1 VDYTT
6 LGRTGLKA
14 SVAGLGC
21 GGNARLGLQSGKS
34 EAEAVA
40 LIQRALDLGVNV
52 LDGAAAY
59 KTEHVVGR
67 AVKGRNRDKLI
78 LTTKASPRAD
88 GKLRPAQELVDSLD
102 NTLRTMGQDY
112 VDVFFF
118 HGVPPDLYPKV
129 RDELAPVLMRE
140 REKGK
145 FRFIGVT
152 ETPPNDPIQAMSSQ
166 AAQDGIWDIIMMGFH
181 MLNQKPRE
189 RLLPHV
195 IKNNLGT
202 LVMFVVR
209 NIFSAPGRLQ
219 LEIKRKVDD
228 GTLPDWLAKEKDPL
242 SFLIHESGAQTLIDA
257 AYRYARH
264 EPGCNVIL
272 FGTSNIDHVQQNIE
286 SILRPPLPEADR
298 QRLNELFG
306 KAEGMGLDVPDRNQS
321 IG

>member
-1 VDYTT
+1 
-6 LGRTGLKA
+6 
-14 SVAGLGC
+14 
-21 GGNARLGLQSGKS
+21 
-34 EAEAVA
+34 
-40 LIQRALDLGVNV
+40 
-52 LDGAAAY
+52 
-59 KTEHVVGR
+59 
-67 AVKGRNRDKLI
+67 
-78 LTTKASPRAD
+78 
-88 GKLRPAQELVDSLD
+88 
-102 NTLRTMGQDY
+102 
-112 VDVFFF
+112 
-118 HGVPPDLYPKV
+118 
-129 RDELAPVLMRE
+129 
-140 REKGK
+140 
-145 FRFIGVT
+145 
-152 ETPPNDPIQAMSSQ
+152 
-166 AAQDGIWDIIMMGFH
+166 
-181 MLNQKPRE
+181 
-189 RLLPHV
+189 
-195 IKNNLGT
+195 